1 MFKND
6 IERTQ
11 PKLVRSK
18 KQIEIN
24 IIVNQNKEYEERD
37 KLEREKK
44 KRRKTKMEKI
54 LMEANDV
61 DECSDLKRLKKKS
74 KSKKSSIRD
83 EERDSKTEEKMT
95 KKSPRESETDEDVCD
110 GLKRKKRKKNFKAD
124 DHSGPQKISKRC
136 KRNICKDDPST
147 VQDEGVCNN
156 KKKRKIN
163 FKNAVMEEGL
173 TKSNETSNGA
183 SDKLGETIEMPCVS
197 EAKSV
202 KKRKKKKKKRSHSVD
217 ITSED
222 EKSMKKR
229 KRDRNT
235 NEPEA
240 GSDKFKV
247 ADSRK
252 RKDKQTVD
260 ALSNNTDKKHM
271 KKRKKHKLHTE
282 EPERALKGET
292 LTVEKRKGVEQIE
305 NDMEYMTKSNK
316 KRKKLIEVE
325 REGLEALD
333 RERMKL
339 DETINVC
346 KLQNSPFTAKGKKQE
361 TAFSILEESVET
373 KKKRKKKETSSGIHV
388 CKVKEEQCDSDD
400 LQIMSEKKGN
410 LFEVTIDKARR
421 QALQEEIDRVS
432 GKTGTLEN
440 KASPEGKPRCTGT
453 QWDTATF
460 ENMEQKN
467 KFLRL
472 MGGFKSSN
480 LPQASNS
487 GKHNMALNKEEE
499 QKFNR
504 TLQKEFDK
512 ALNLRQHRG
521 IGLGFQPFSNQI
533 NKTFFI
539 DKYASKSKKFDFN

>member
-6 IERTQ
+6 IETTQ
-11 PKLVRSK
+11 TKSVRSK

-24 IIVNQNKEYEERD
+24 IIVNQNKKYEERD
-37 KLEREKK
+37 KLEGEKK
-44 KRRKTKMEKI
+44 KRRKTKMKNI
-54 LMEANDV
+54 LIEANDV

-74 KSKKSSIRD
+74 KSRKSSVRD
-83 EERDSKTEEKMT
+83 EERDSKIEEKMT
-95 KKSPRESETDEDVCD
+95 KKSAREGEIDEDTYD
-110 GLKRKKRKKNFKAD
+110 GLKRKKRKKNFKPD
-124 DHSGPQKISKRC
+124 DHSDPQKISKRC

-163 FKNAVMEEGL
+163 SKNADMEEGL
-173 TKSNETSNGA
+173 MKSNETSNGA
-183 SDKLGETIEMPCVS
+183 ADKLDETIEMPCVS
-197 EAKSV
+197 DAISV
-202 KKRKKKKKKRSHSVD
+202 KKRKKKKKRSHSVD

-235 NEPEA
+235 DEPEA

-260 ALSNNTDKKHM
+260 ALSNNTDQKHM

-282 EPERALKGET
+282 EPERALEGET

-305 NDMEYMTKSNK
+305 NDTEYMTKSNK
-316 KRKKLIEVE
+316 KRKKLIEIE
-325 REGLEALD
+325 REEIEALD

-339 DETINVC
+339 DETNNVC
-346 KLQNSPFTAKGKKQE
+346 KLQNSTFTAKGKKQE
-361 TAFSILEESVET
+361 TAFSVLEESVET

-388 CKVKEEQCDSDD
+388 CKVKEELCDSDD

-480 LPQASNS
+480 LPQASSS

-512 ALNLRQHRG
+512 ALNLQQHRG
-521 IGLGFQPFSNQI
+521 IGLGFQPFSNQM

-539 DKYASKSKKFDFN
+539 DKNASKSKKFDFD